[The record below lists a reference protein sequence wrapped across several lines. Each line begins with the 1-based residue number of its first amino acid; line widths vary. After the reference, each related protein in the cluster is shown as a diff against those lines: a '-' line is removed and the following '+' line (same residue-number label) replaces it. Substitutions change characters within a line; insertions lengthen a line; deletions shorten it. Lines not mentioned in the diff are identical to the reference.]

1 MASSDANVAFL
12 AHNDGDD
19 VAVAIRPVQP
29 GPASVAYLDSS
40 SRIDL
45 EVTEAIPYGHKVAI
59 SDMAA
64 DETVTE
70 YGLPIG
76 ITRTAIA
83 RGAYVHTHNLRSA
96 RWQKSI

>member
-1 MASSDANVAFL
+1 MPSSDADVAFL

-19 VAVAIRPVQP
+19 VAVAVRPVQP
-29 GPASVAYLDSS
+29 GPASVAYLDSTP
-40 SRIDL
+40 RIDI

-64 DETVTE
+64 EATVTE
-70 YGLPIG
+70 YGLPVG
-76 ITRTAIA
+76 IARTDIA